1 MYEIVQM
8 INLCLPSPKMAFLTV
23 SVWTKKN
30 ILEHSF
36 EIYQSILYFH
46 KQSRKRMVNTL
57 LMV

>member
-8 INLCLPSPKMAFLTV
+8 INLSLPSPKKAFLTV

-36 EIYQSILYFH
+36 
-46 KQSRKRMVNTL
+46 
-57 LMV
+57 